1 MHSTPPAAGLSCHP
15 VGDLSGSNV
24 CAHCFLSRLL
34 HAREIRW
41 VRTKG
46 GTCKGGGTSLCA
58 WGLPH
63 LPIHLRGGHARQRGG
78 LQREICPPAH
88 HSLAPFSSVC
98 PSCVVGAAAVCECA
112 WPQCWF
118 FTNALAAR
126 SAVGLLRSPSATVPF
141 GRTLAPARHDG
152 RTLATRSATE
162 PPPLGTI
169 VRDASPLTETLALP
183 LLAAN
188 TKTEQT
194 RT

>member
-1 MHSTPPAAGLSCHP
+1 MCASSPPCTPPQAASRSCHP

-24 CAHCFLSRLL
+24 CAHCFLSCLL

-46 GTCKGGGTSLCA
+46 GTSLCA

-63 LPIHLRGGHARQRGG
+63 LPIRLRGGHARQRGG

-88 HSLAPFSSVC
+88 HSLAPLSSVC

-126 SAVGLLRSPSATVPF
+126 SAVGCCARRQRPCLSDEPLRPHATTDE
-141 GRTLAPARHDG
+141 R
-152 RTLATRSATE
+152 
-162 PPPLGTI
+162 
-169 VRDASPLTETLALP
+169 
-183 LLAAN
+183 
-188 TKTEQT
+188 
-194 RT
+194 